1 MKGKLVR
8 SAFRLGFPGLLER
21 FRPPRAGWRILTYH
35 HVTPGP
41 DPHFPHLPGEDF
53 ARQLDYLARNY
64 RVMRL
69 GELAALSREGGAIPP
84 RALALTFDDAHDDFA
99 SEAWPRLRGLGLP
112 ATVFVPT
119 GFVDSA
125 RVPWPDEL
133 GFLFSRTSRKS
144 LRVSLEREN
153 FSRSWFGPLAEIPV
167 MEELKEKLKGFSPRA
182 LAEVLGRVRE
192 ALGVSAPN
200 PRRILRSDQIRALA
214 REGVEFGSHTV
225 DHVIVGRS
233 DRETARDQI
242 FRSRM
247 ELEAILGSP
256 PEGFCYPNGQPGDHT
271 PRTRELVRAAGYLYA
286 CTTEGGS
293 NPAGADPFT
302 LKRCWTGGISL
313 ASFALRLP
321 QARF

>member
-8 SAFRLGFPGLLER
+8 FAFRLGFPGLLER
-21 FRPPRAGWRILTYH
+21 FRPPRAGFRILTYH

-41 DPHFPHLPGEDF
+41 EPCLSHIVRADF
-53 ARQLDYLARNY
+53 GRQLEYLARRY

-69 GELAALSREGGAIPP
+69 GELAALGREGRKIPS

-99 SEAWPRLRGLGLP
+99 SEAWPLLRGLGLP

-119 GFVDSA
+119 GFIDTG

-144 LRVSLEREN
+144 LRVSLAGED
-153 FSRSWFGPLAEIPV
+153 FARSWDGPSGAVPV
-167 MEELKEKLKGFSPRA
+167 LNELKEKLKVFPLPA
-182 LAEVLGRVRE
+182 LAEALERIRDALGRSG
-192 ALGVSAPN
+192 LN
-200 PRRILRSDQIRALA
+200 PRRVLGSDRIRALA
-214 REGVEFGSHTV
+214 REGVEFGAHTV
-225 DHVIVGRS
+225 DHVIVGRT
-233 DRETARDQI
+233 DPATARDQI
-242 FRSRM
+242 FRSRK
-247 ELEAILGSP
+247 ELDSVLGSP

-271 PRTRELVRAAGYLYA
+271 PRTRELVREAGYLYA

-302 LKRCWTGGISL
+302 LKRCWTGGLSL

-321 QARF
+321 KNRF